1 MLFLVWFFPF
11 PWNLFFHLLDIDMTL
26 YSRYVFKRLN
36 TTVLGDHIAIASMK
50 FKVFECFLYSSCLY
64 FNR

>member
-50 FKVFECFLYSSCLY
+50 FNEI
-64 FNR
+64 